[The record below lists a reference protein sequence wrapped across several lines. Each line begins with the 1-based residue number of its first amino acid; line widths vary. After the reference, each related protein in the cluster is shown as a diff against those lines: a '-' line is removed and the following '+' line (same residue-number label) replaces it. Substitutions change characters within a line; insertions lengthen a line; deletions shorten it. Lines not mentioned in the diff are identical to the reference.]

1 VRLGEIAD
9 VVLGAETY
17 DEDVRFNGESATF
30 MGIWVLPTAN
40 SLEVIK
46 HVREAIPQIRE
57 QLPVGMKVGI
67 PYDSTEYI
75 QEAIQEV
82 LHTLSETLLIVIIVI
97 FLFLGSFRSV
107 LIPVIAIPISLIGAV
122 FLMMAAGFTIN
133 LLTLLAIVLSV
144 GLVVDDAIVM
154 VENVERHLH

>member
-1 VRLGEIAD
+1 
-9 VVLGAETY
+9 
-17 DEDVRFNGESATF
+17 

-46 HVREAIPQIRE
+46 RVRAAMPDIRAG
-57 QLPVGMKVGI
+57 LPVGMKVGI

-75 QEAIQEV
+75 SDAISEV
-82 LHTLSETLLIVIIVI
+82 LKTLSETLLIVILVI
-97 FLFLGSFRSV
+97 FLFLGSFRAV
-107 LIPVIAIPISLIGAV
+107 AIPIVAIPISLIGAV
-122 FLMMAAGFTIN
+122 FLMQIAGFTIN

-154 VENVERHLH
+154 VENVER